1 MATLVAGVLYW
12 FVPSSTSED
21 RDEAWPEVVEVVGIA
36 TSRRVLLAVLA
47 VLAVLACDW
56 ASRVEERLGRVVSV
70 SVYVSLSVCLYGSDV
85 NTRFCW
91 FSRHDYQSSPVC
103 LPA

>member
-36 TSRRVLLAVLA
+36 TSRRVL
-47 VLAVLACDW
+47 LAVLACDW

-91 FSRHDYQSSPVC
+91 FSRHDYQSNPVC
-103 LPA
+103 LPAWIHS